1 MRAIRSVA
9 AIAAAVILTGVPL
22 TAATATADPM
32 PAHGHRTADDAI
44 AQLGGTDCGQM
55 RADAMF
61 TGWVTTDLLRHGTY
75 DMYARMFQYPEADA
89 RRISDAAVARARECG
104 AVVDAPALGSV
115 DAGALVAGVWDTLHI
130 GTRI

>member
-1 MRAIRSVA
+1 MRAFRRVA
-9 AIAAAVILTGVPL
+9 ATAAAIILTGVPL
-22 TAATATADPM
+22 AAGTATADPM

-44 AQLGGTDCGQM
+44 AQLKGTDCSQI

-61 TGWVTTDLLRHGTY
+61 TGWVTTDLLRRGTH
-75 DMYARMFQYPEADA
+75 DMYARMFRYPEADA
-89 RRISDAAVARARECG
+89 RRISDTAVARARECG
-104 AVVDAPALGSV
+104 AVVEAPALGSV